1 MSAKYI
7 FVTGGVVSS
16 LGKGLAAAS
25 IGALLESRGLR
36 VNLMKFDPYLNV
48 DPGTMSPFQHGEV
61 FVTDDGAETDL
72 DLGHYER
79 FTHAHLSRD
88 NNLTTGRIYESIIT
102 KERRGD
108 YLGKT
113 VQVIPHVT
121 NEIKNAMRKV
131 AANVDVAIVEIGGTV
146 GDIESLP
153 FLEAIRQMRQ
163 ELGRENTVF
172 VHVTLVPWI
181 AAAQELK
188 TKPTQHSV
196 KELLSIG
203 IQADILLCRTDRFL
217 SRDVKSKIAA
227 FCNVEDRAVITAKDV
242 DSIYECP
249 LVFHQEGVDA
259 LALKYLHIDAK
270 EADLSKWQ
278 DLVHRAYNPQ
288 DEVRIGIVGKYV
300 EYEDSY
306 KSLKEALTHGALAKN
321 LKLRVTWIE
330 AEGLES
336 KHEGDESYKS
346 QLQGFDGILVPGG
359 FGKRGIEGMLNAIRY
374 ARENNIPYFGICL
387 GMQTACIEFA
397 RNVCGLAHANSSEF
411 DPAAQHRIIY
421 KLRELTGVEE
431 MGGTMRLGAWTCI
444 LQPDSLAAKAYTN
457 SLTGNV
463 SGAATD
469 ESQRNNVIL
478 SEAKDLDVSDGSVAA
493 QRENVIQT
501 LSAAKGKDL
510 QSGDVPQNAAAQGQS
525 SRDDHH
531 HQVLEISERHRHR
544 YEFNREYEALLTGAG
559 LRITGTTPDAT
570 YVEIVEI
577 PSHPFFL
584 GCQFHP
590 EFKSKP
596 LEPHPLFRAF
606 IEASYGNRQTGQ
618 TRIIDAFDSQSS
630 DAVHLRVD

>member
-25 IGALLESRGLR
+25 IGCLLEARGIK

-79 FTHAHLSRD
+79 FTHAKLTRD
-88 NNLTTGRIYESIIT
+88 NNLTTGRIYEQIIT

-131 AANVDVAIVEIGGTV
+131 AADCEVAIVEIGGTV

-163 ELGRENTVF
+163 DLGRENTCF
-172 VHVTLVPWI
+172 VHVTLIPWI

-196 KELLSIG
+196 KEMLSIG
-203 IQADILLCRTDRFL
+203 IQPDILLCRSDRAVP
-217 SRDVKSKIAA
+217 REMRNKIAL
-227 FCNVEDRAVITAKDV
+227 FCNVEEAAVIAARDV
-242 DSIYECP
+242 PSIYEVP
-249 LVFHQEGVDA
+249 LTFAAEGVDT
-259 LALKYLHIDAK
+259 LALKYLRIETKAP
-270 EADLSKWQ
+270 DLSRWQ
-278 DLVHRAYNPQ
+278 DIVRRAYNPK
-288 DEVRIGIVGKYV
+288 DEVSIGIVGKYV

-306 KSLKEALTHGALAKN
+306 KSLKEALVHGALAHN
-321 LKLRVTWIE
+321 LKLRVTWLE
-330 AEGLES
+330 AEGLEVPDYA
-336 KHEGDESYKS
+336 E
-346 QLQGFDGILVPGG
+346 QLRNFDGILVPGG

-374 ARENNIPYFGICL
+374 AREEAVPYFGICL
-387 GMQTACIEFA
+387 GMQTACIEYA
-397 RNVCGLAHANSSEF
+397 RNVCGLKDANSGEF
-411 DPAAQHRIIY
+411 DPATPYRIIY

-431 MGGTMRLGAWTCI
+431 MGGTMRLGAWDCVME
-444 LQPDSLAAKAYTN
+444 PDSLATHAY
-457 SLTGNV
+457 
-463 SGAATD
+463 
-469 ESQRNNVIL
+469 
-478 SEAKDLDVSDGSVAA
+478 
-493 QRENVIQT
+493 
-501 LSAAKGKDL
+501 GKT
-510 QSGDVPQNAAAQGQS
+510 
-525 SRDDHH
+525 
-531 HQVLEISERHRHR
+531 EISERHRHR
-544 YEFNREYEALLTGAG
+544 YEFNREYEAILTGAG
-559 LRITGTTPDAT
+559 LRLTGTTPDAT

-577 PSHPFFL
+577 PTHPFFL

-596 LEPHPLFRAF
+596 LEPHPLFRDF
-606 IEASYGNRQTGQ
+606 IAASYQNRLAMQHEVST
-618 TRIIDAFDSQSS
+618 SS
-630 DAVHLRVD
+630 SMEAQ

>member
-1 MSAKYI
+1 MSSKYI

-16 LGKGLAAAS
+16 LGKGLSAAS
-25 IGALLESRGLR
+25 IGCLLESRGLK

-79 FTHAHLSRD
+79 FTHAHLTRD
-88 NNLTTGRIYESIIT
+88 NNLTTGRIYEQIIT

-131 AANVDVAIVEIGGTV
+131 AGTSDVTIVEIGGTV

-172 VHVTLVPWI
+172 VHLTLVPWI
-181 AAAQELK
+181 SAAQELK

-196 KELLSIG
+196 KEMLSIG
-203 IQADILLCRTDRFL
+203 IQPDMLLCRTDRFL
-217 SRDVKSKIAA
+217 SREIKSKIAL
-227 FCNVEDRAVITAKDV
+227 FCNLEEQAVITANDV
-242 DSIYECP
+242 ESIYEVP
-249 LVFHQEGVDA
+249 LTFAREGVDS
-259 LALKYLHIDAK
+259 LLLRYLRI
-270 EADLSKWQ
+270 ETPPADLSRWEEI
-278 DLVHRAYNPQ
+278 VRRSYNPQ
-288 DEVRIGIVGKYV
+288 DEVSIGIVGKYV

-306 KSLKEALTHGALAKN
+306 KSLKEALVHGALAHN
-321 LKLRVTWIE
+321 LRLRVTWIE
-330 AEGLES
+330 AEGLEVS
-336 KHEGDESYKS
+336 GFES
-346 QLQGFDGILVPGG
+346 QLAGFDGILVPGG

-374 ARENNIPYFGICL
+374 ARENKIPYFGICL

-397 RNVCGLAHANSSEF
+397 RNVCQLHGANSSEF
-411 DPAAQHRIIY
+411 DPATAHRVIY

-431 MGGTMRLGAWTCI
+431 MGGTMRLGAWACM
-444 LQPDSLAAKAYTN
+444 LDPDSLAFKAY
-457 SLTGNV
+457 GV
-463 SGAATD
+463 S
-469 ESQRNNVIL
+469 
-478 SEAKDLDVSDGSVAA
+478 
-493 QRENVIQT
+493 
-501 LSAAKGKDL
+501 
-510 QSGDVPQNAAAQGQS
+510 
-525 SRDDHH
+525 
-531 HQVLEISERHRHR
+531 EISERHRHR

-570 YVEIVEI
+570 YVEIVELRD
-577 PSHPFFL
+577 HPFFL

-596 LEPHPLFRAF
+596 LEPHPLFSAF
-606 IEASYGNRQTGQ
+606 VKASYGNR
-618 TRIIDAFDSQSS
+618 AKALPDS
-630 DAVHLRVD
+630 AVSVEVARA

>member
-25 IGALLESRGLR
+25 IGCLLEARGIK

-79 FTHAHLSRD
+79 FTHAKLSRD
-88 NNLTTGRIYESIIT
+88 NNLTTGRIYEQIIT

-131 AANVDVAIVEIGGTV
+131 AADCQVAIVEIGGTV

-163 ELGRENTVF
+163 DLGRDNTVF
-172 VHVTLVPWI
+172 VHVTLIPWI

-196 KELLSIG
+196 KEMLSIG
-203 IQADILLCRTDRFL
+203 IQPDILLCRSDRAVP
-217 SRDVKSKIAA
+217 REMRNKIAL
-227 FCNVEDRAVITAKDV
+227 FCNVQENAVIAARDV
-242 DSIYECP
+242 ASIYEVP
-249 LVFHQEGVDA
+249 LNFAVEGVDT
-259 LALKYLHIDAK
+259 LALQLLRIDAK
-270 EADLSKWQ
+270 VPDLTKWE
-278 DLVHRAYNPQ
+278 DLVHCAYNPK
-288 DEVRIGIVGKYV
+288 DEVSIAIVGKYV

-306 KSLKEALTHGALAKN
+306 KSLKEALIHGALAHN

-330 AEGLES
+330 AEGLETRDPAL
-336 KHEGDESYKS
+336 GDTAGKPNRDYEA
-346 QLQGFDGILVPGG
+346 QLSGFDGILVPGG

-374 ARENNIPYFGICL
+374 ARENKVPYFGICL
-387 GMQTACIEFA
+387 GMQTACIEYA
-397 RNVCGLAHANSSEF
+397 RNVCGLAHANSGEF
-411 DPAAQHRIIY
+411 DPATPHRIIY

-431 MGGTMRLGAWTCI
+431 MGGTMRLGAWACK
-444 LQPDSLAAKAYTN
+444 LEPDSLAAKAY
-457 SLTGNV
+457 
-463 SGAATD
+463 
-469 ESQRNNVIL
+469 
-478 SEAKDLDVSDGSVAA
+478 GS
-493 QRENVIQT
+493 T
-501 LSAAKGKDL
+501 
-510 QSGDVPQNAAAQGQS
+510 
-525 SRDDHH
+525 
-531 HQVLEISERHRHR
+531 EISERHRHR
-544 YEFNREYEALLTGAG
+544 YEFNREYEPVLTGAG
-559 LRITGTTPDAT
+559 LRLTGTTPDAT

-577 PSHPFFL
+577 PAHPFFL

-596 LEPHPLFRAF
+596 LEPHPLFRDF
-606 IEASYGNRQTGQ
+606 IGASYKNRLHQ
-618 TRIIDAFDSQSS
+618 QSS
-630 DAVHLRVD
+630 EAMLTTEEATPVHENHR

>member
-1 MSAKYI
+1 MSAKYV

-25 IGALLESRGLR
+25 IGCLLESRGLR

-79 FTHAHLSRD
+79 FTHARLTRD
-88 NNLTTGRIYESIIT
+88 NNLTTGRIYEQIIT

-131 AANVDVAIVEIGGTV
+131 AADTDIVIVEIGGTV

-196 KELLSIG
+196 KEMLSIG
-203 IQADILLCRTDRFL
+203 IQPDILLCRTDRFL
-217 SRDVKSKIAA
+217 THDMKQKIAL
-227 FCNVEDRAVITAKDV
+227 FCNVEEQAVITAKDV
-242 DSIYECP
+242 PSIYEVP
-249 LVFHQEGVDA
+249 LVFAQEHVDT
-259 LALKYLHIDAK
+259 LLLKYLRLPASEPQLDRWR
-270 EADLSKWQ
+270 DLLDRHYHPKG
-278 DLVHRAYNPQ
+278 
-288 DEVRIGIVGKYV
+288 EVSIAIIGKYV

-306 KSLKEALTHGALAKN
+306 KSLKEALVHGALAHN
-321 LKLRVTWIE
+321 LKLNATWVE
-330 AEGLES
+330 AEGLET
-336 KHEGDESYKS
+336 KDPADTSYES
-346 QLQGFDGILVPGG
+346 QLAGFDGILVPGG
-359 FGKRGIEGMLNAIRY
+359 FGKRGVEGMLNAIRY
-374 ARENNIPYFGICL
+374 AREKQVPYFGICL
-387 GMQTACIEFA
+387 GMQTACIEYA
-397 RNVCGLAHANSSEF
+397 RNVCGLADANSSEF
-411 DPAAQHRIIY
+411 DPATPHRVIY

-431 MGGTMRLGAWTCI
+431 MGGTMRLGAWACM
-444 LQPDSLAAKAYTN
+444 LQPDSLAARAYGT
-457 SLTGNV
+457 T
-463 SGAATD
+463 
-469 ESQRNNVIL
+469 
-478 SEAKDLDVSDGSVAA
+478 
-493 QRENVIQT
+493 
-501 LSAAKGKDL
+501 
-510 QSGDVPQNAAAQGQS
+510 
-525 SRDDHH
+525 
-531 HQVLEISERHRHR
+531 EISERHRHR

-570 YVEIVEI
+570 YVEMVEI

-596 LEPHPLFRAF
+596 LEPHPLFRDF
-606 IEASYGNRQTGQ
+606 IGASYKNRVES
-618 TRIIDAFDSQSS
+618 RDMK
-630 DAVHLRVD
+630 AVDVSVSKGISK